1 MVGSSLSCQRN
12 SFIIG
17 LVHQPLSLQLR
28 RRVEGSGALNFNV
41 SRERQLVGGN
51 TGTGLRQWYR
61 VNSPDQLVRIS
72 KIAYRLGV
80 LSEELVVDLVDG
92 GKVLHV
98 VQEDVDLDNI
108 LQAASGLLKHSS
120 KVLERLSL
128 SSNIE

>member
-1 MVGSSLSCQRN
+1 M
-12 SFIIG
+12 
-17 LVHQPLSLQLR
+17 
-28 RRVEGSGALNFNV
+28 
-41 SRERQLVGGN
+41 
-51 TGTGLRQWYR
+51 
-61 VNSPDQLVRIS
+61 RIS